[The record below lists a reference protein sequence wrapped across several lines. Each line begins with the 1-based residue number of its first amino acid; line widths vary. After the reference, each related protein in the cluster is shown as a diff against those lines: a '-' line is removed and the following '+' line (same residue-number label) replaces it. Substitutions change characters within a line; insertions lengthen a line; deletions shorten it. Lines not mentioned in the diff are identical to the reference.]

1 MIRFFTISAAALMA
15 SGCATLAEVPTQKVA
30 QARLDFAN
38 GAPAGTAQIV
48 SNGTDLT
55 MAVVAN
61 GLKPGE
67 HGFHL
72 HTTGSCT
79 APGFTSAGGHLN
91 PSDREHGSLN
101 PNGKHLG
108 DLPNLRVGNSGTASA
123 DIDIGPDTPGLRA
136 SLFDSDGTAVVIHE
150 GADDYRSD
158 PAGDA
163 GSRVACGVLQRYS

>member
-1 MIRFFTISAAALMA
+1 MTRTFTICAAALLA
-15 SGCATLAEVPTQKVA
+15 SGCATLADLPTERVA

-38 GAPAGTAQIV
+38 GSPAGTAQIV
-48 SNGTDLT
+48 SNGANLT

-101 PNGKHLG
+101 PNGRHLG

-123 DIDIGPDTPGLRA
+123 DIDIGPDTPALRA
-136 SLFDSDGTAVVIHE
+136 SLFDSDGTAVVIHQ
-150 GADDYRSD
+150 GADDYQSD
-158 PAGDA
+158 PAGNA
-163 GSRVACGVLQRYS
+163 GPRVACGVLRRLD